1 MKTFLRVAGLVA
13 GIALATAASAA
24 GPGGSGSQ
32 PDQTFGPR
40 GALVYRIVERWAD
53 HVEEAYST
61 NLRAW
66 TREMA
71 PVFAKAPLSALEKA
85 ASARTFTAMNS
96 ALLGQTLT
104 RSSDVDIAAL
114 GAVDSDLVYVPVT
127 PCRLFDTRVA
137 GGPIAANTVRGFD
150 VTAVSS
156 YAFQGGANTDCG
168 GVGAA
173 GSFAAA
179 AVNLTVVSPSSVG
192 YITAF
197 PFGGTQ
203 PLAATVNYVAGDI
216 RGNFAVVR
224 LDQGAAA
231 NEMSVYSVAN
241 THLVGDIVGYFTQ
254 AKQSSAALDCVTTA
268 TNVVSVGVGGTS
280 NLNAPACA
288 AGYTET
294 GTNCESG
301 SWQMPM
307 VYIRDGT
314 CSAQNNG
321 SAAADLRASRRCCR
335 VPGT

>member
-1 MKTFLRVAGLVA
+1 MKRFLRVAGLVA
-13 GIALATAASAA
+13 CVALSTAAAAA
-24 GPGGSGSQ
+24 GPGGGSPPEQ
-32 PDQTFGPR
+32 AFGPR
-40 GALVYRIVERWAD
+40 GALVYRIVEKWAD
-53 HVEEAYST
+53 HVEEGYGT

-71 PVFAKAPLSALEKA
+71 PVFAKAPMSALEQA

-96 ALLGQTLT
+96 ALLGQSLAQ
-104 RSSDVDIAAL
+104 SSDVDIAAL
-114 GAVDSDLVYVPVT
+114 GAVDSDLVFVPVA

-137 GGPIAANTVRGFD
+137 GGPIAANSVRGFD
-150 VTAVSS
+150 ITAVSS
-156 YAFQGGANTDCG
+156 YAFQGGANSDCN

-224 LDQGAAA
+224 LDQGSAA
-231 NEMSVYSVAN
+231 NEMSVYSVAS

-254 AKQSSAALDCVTTA
+254 ATQSATALDCVTTA
-268 TNVVSVGVGGTS
+268 TNSVNVAAGATA
-280 NLNAPACA
+280 NAYAPTCA
-288 AGYTET
+288 AGYAET
-294 GTNCESG
+294 GTNCES
-301 SWQMPM
+301 STWQMPM
-307 VYIRDGT
+307 VFIKDGA

-321 SAAADLRASRRCCR
+321 GVAASLRASRRCCR
-335 VPGT
+335 VPAT